1 MGEEAMEAEEAT
13 CWLPSRG
20 GKLVLSH
27 FGIITDLFHLP
38 EKQLAM
44 HQPYVI
50 ACSTLCIYRR
60 QYLRQKML

>member
-1 MGEEAMEAEEAT
+1 MEAEEAT

-50 ACSTLCIYRR
+50 TCSTLCIYRR